1 MRLFTYAAVLF
12 VVIALVAPTTARAQY
27 EEDGPTKLNVRL
39 GLFRPLDA
47 QTEIISGK
55 NWSCEELLYDFQ
67 RDEANRPTGQ
77 FELGIM
83 ESLSTDDSAIMV
95 AANKLWWQKPT
106 GNSFYYGAGAG
117 VAKLNIVGERKLTAT
132 GQLFLG
138 YNIGDSYFVEARGL
152 IIPDYELYSAKINL
166 SGVMLSIGTRKLF

>member
-12 VVIALVAPTTARAQY
+12 VVIALVLPTTVRAQY
-27 EEDGPTKLNVRL
+27 EEDEPSKLNIRL

-47 QTEIISGK
+47 QTELISGK
-55 NWSCEELLYDFQ
+55 DWSCEELLYNSQ
-67 RDEANRPTGQ
+67 RDEANRPTAQ

-83 ESLSTDDSAIMV
+83 ESLSTDDSAIML

-117 VAKLNIVGERKLTAT
+117 VAKFRIFGERKLTAT

-138 YNIGDSYFVEARGL
+138 YNVGDSYFVEARGL
-152 IIPDYELYSAKINL
+152 IVPEYELFGAKINL
-166 SGVMLSIGTRKLF
+166 TGVMLSIGTRKLF